1 MTKTILEVNLR
12 MLRVDHKS
20 IQENIRNSL
29 WAIEGFD
36 VYNPVRADEIFL
48 VLDVVVPKKFRVP
61 ELVKYTR
68 LECPKTHLR
77 SYCNKMT
84 EFICDEKLLVHFFQY
99 SLTDFT
105 LSWYMTLDN
114 MRIKK

>member
-1 MTKTILEVNLR
+1 MIKTILEVNLR

-68 LECPKTHLR
+68 LECPQTHLR

-84 EFICDEKLLVHFFQY
+84 EFIFDEKLLVHFFQD

-105 LSWYMTLDN
+105 LSGT
-114 MRIKK
+114 